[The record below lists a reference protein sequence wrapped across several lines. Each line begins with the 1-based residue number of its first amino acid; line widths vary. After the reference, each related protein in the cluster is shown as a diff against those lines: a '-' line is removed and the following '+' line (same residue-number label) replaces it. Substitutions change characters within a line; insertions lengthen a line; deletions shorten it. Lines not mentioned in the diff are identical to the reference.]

1 MIRSLSVRNVVLIDD
16 LALELSP
23 GFTVI
28 SGETGAG
35 KSALVGA
42 FSLLLGQRGGKEL
55 VRRGATSADVSAVFA
70 RPSDPDLARLLTEA
84 GLEPGDE
91 LVLRRVIGEDGRSRA
106 FVDAVPVPLK
116 LLEEVAA
123 RLVSVTS
130 QHEHYHL
137 LDARA
142 HAGYLD
148 RFGGVEELAR
158 EVAETAR
165 HVRAVEGRI
174 RELEERSRG
183 RADRLELLRFQVA
196 EIDEVVPVL
205 GEDEALEARQ
215 RALQHVE
222 ELKGLAHAAIAALH
236 EDDDALYSRLAQ
248 VTQPLRRATAL
259 DGRLEEPVRRLD
271 ALRDDVREV
280 AFDLERYFDAL
291 DLDPEELGRVVE
303 RLDRLNA
310 LRFKYGRT
318 LADVLAYREQI
329 GGELLGF
336 GQDDAGLEG
345 LRDEL
350 DEARATLAALA
361 ARLSAARREAAGR
374 LEEGV
379 RATLGQ
385 LQMPAVR
392 VEVLLQPLPAVTD
405 EGAEHV
411 SLRVE
416 TNPGE
421 GLRPLR
427 DVVSG
432 GELSRLLLALKRVL
446 LGAEPVPVSVFD
458 EVDAGISQSVAV
470 KVGALLREIAADAQV
485 LAITHHPHI
494 ARFAEHHLLVE
505 KLGAGGERTV
515 THVRTLDD
523 AERVQ
528 ELARMLG
535 GDAAGLPVREQA
547 ALLLRS

>member
-16 LALELSP
+16 LALELAP

-55 VRRGATSADVSAVFA
+55 VRRGASSADVSAVFA
-70 RPSDPDLARLLTEA
+70 RPVDPDLARLLTEA

-91 LVLRRVIGEDGRSRA
+91 LVLRRIIGEDGRSRA

-158 EVAETAR
+158 DVAETSR
-165 HVRAVEGRI
+165 HVRGVEARI

-183 RADRLELLRFQVA
+183 RADRLELLRFQAA
-196 EIDEVVPVL
+196 EIDDVVPVL

-222 ELKGLAHAAIAALH
+222 ELKVLAHAAVAALH
-236 EDDDALYSRLAQ
+236 EDEDALTSRLAQ
-248 VTQPLRRATAL
+248 VTQPLRRATGL
-259 DGRLEEPVRRLD
+259 DDRLGEPVRRLD
-271 ALRDDVREV
+271 ALRDEVREV
-280 AFDLERYFDAL
+280 ALDLERYFDAL
-291 DLDPEELGRVVE
+291 DLDPEELARVVE

-310 LRFKYGRT
+310 LRFKYGRS
-318 LADVLAYREQI
+318 LADVQAYREQI
-329 GGELLGF
+329 GRELEGF

-345 LRDEL
+345 LRAEL
-350 DEARATLAALA
+350 DGARATLAALA
-361 ARLSAARREAAGR
+361 SRLSAARRAAAGR

-392 VEVLLQPLPAVTD
+392 VEVLLEPLPAVSE
-405 EGAEHV
+405 EGAERV

-470 KVGALLREIAADAQV
+470 KVGALLREIAAEAQV

-505 KLGAGGERTV
+505 KLGADGERTT
-515 THVRTLDD
+515 THVRALDD
-523 AERVQ
+523 RERVQ

-535 GDAAGLPVREQA
+535 GEAAGLPVREQA
-547 ALLLRS
+547 ELLLRS

>member
-1 MIRSLSVRNVVLIDD
+1 MIRSLSVRDVVLIDD
-16 LALELSP
+16 LSLELEP
-23 GFTVI
+23 GFTVVT
-28 SGETGAG
+28 GETGAG

-42 FSLLLGQRGGKEL
+42 FSLLLGQRGGREL
-55 VRRGATSADVSAVFA
+55 VRRGASSADVSAVFA
-70 RPSDPDLARLLTEA
+70 RPADPDLERVLRDA
-84 GLEPGDE
+84 GLEPDDE
-91 LVLRRVIGEDGRSRA
+91 LVLRRVIGDDGRSRA

-116 LLEEVAA
+116 LLEEVAG

-130 QHEHYHL
+130 QHEHYRL

-148 RFGGVEELAR
+148 RFGGCDGLAR
-158 EVAETAR
+158 DVADTAR
-165 HVRAVEGRI
+165 RLRTVDGRI
-174 RELEERSRG
+174 RELDQRAQA
-183 RADRLELLRFQVA
+183 RADRLDLLRFQAA
-196 EIDEVVPVL
+196 EIDDAAPVL

-222 ELKGLAHAAIAALH
+222 ELKALAHAAVGALH
-236 EDDDALYSRLAQ
+236 EDDDALYGRVAQ
-248 VTQPLRRATAL
+248 VAQPLRRAVGL
-259 DGRLEEPVRRLD
+259 DARLEEPVRRLD

-280 AFDLERYFDAL
+280 ALELERYFDAL
-291 DLDPEELGRVVE
+291 EGDPEELARVVE

-318 LADVLAYREQI
+318 LPDVVAYRAQI
-329 GGELLGF
+329 GRELDDYGSA
-336 GQDDAGLEG
+336 DAGLEV
-345 LRDEL
+345 LRREHAQLGGEL
-350 DEARATLAALA
+350 AELAG
-361 ARLSAARREAAGR
+361 RLSTARRAAASR

-379 RATLGQ
+379 QGVLAQ

-392 VEVLLQPLPAVTD
+392 VEVALEPLPEPGED
-405 EGAEHV
+405 GAERV

-446 LGAEPVPVSVFD
+446 LGAEPVPLSIFD

-470 KVGALLREIAADAQV
+470 RVGGLLADIAEGAQV

-494 ARFAEHHLLVE
+494 ARFARHHLLVE
-505 KLGAGGERTV
+505 KVGGDGERTV
-515 THVRTLDD
+515 TRVRPLRDD
-523 AERVQ
+523 ERVA

-535 GDAAGLPVREQA
+535 GDDAGLPVHQQA
-547 ALLLRS
+547 ELLLRT